1 MSNNDTLG
9 YDNRVIV
16 VTGAGNGIGKAH
28 ALTFARRGG
37 SVIVN
42 DINREAADSVVA
54 DFLASHWRTTGT
66 TSTQIPLLQ
75 YQPVK

>member
-1 MSNNDTLG
+1 MLS

-16 VTGAGNGIGKAH
+16 VTGAGNGIGKGH

-42 DINREAADSVVA
+42 DINREAANKVVAEIKASGGSAVANYNSVVDGA
-54 DFLASHWRTTGT
+54 DAIIDLA
-66 TSTQIPLLQ
+66 
-75 YQPVK
+75 VDA